1 MDTLSRRTFLRLAME
16 AVFGVV
22 QFTVFSAAELRDAQ
36 AHPEKYEDLQVR
48 VCGWNVCWNDLP
60 RSEQD
65 KYIERAEA
73 IAP

>member
-22 QFTVFSAAELRDAQ
+22 QFTVFSAEELRDAQ

-48 VCGWNVCWNDLP
+48 VCGWNVRWNDLP